1 MAVGAIAAWLK
12 NCSAS
17 SINCRVGSRSSMLAV
32 TTRNKL
38 RSWRYSLPMLRAR
51 RYVREQLAATPG
63 LIRYVSAIAS
73 PTEFLTMTVWES
85 RQAMF
90 NFMSSGA
97 HERFMWKF
105 SRWSASFW
113 SMRWMPTKAEEGAWN
128 GLSLANLVGPEDQ
141 LWCAARPQVPRL
153 PLPEQRPGRVPG
165 GRLTDPSGS
174 GVYAITA
181 LVEAVSPWQLR
192 TLLRAVRE
200 LGHEAGHSQLLRWNV
215 GTVGPRSF
223 WILTLWRDVLG
234 EPADAVRTLRQRLD
248 ASWVM
253 CWVAG
258 EYEIGNWNGLRLRR
272 LASARTRQQR
282 MKAESIEYIGSDLQ

>member
-1 MAVGAIAAWLK
+1 MK
-12 NCSAS
+12 NCSTS
-17 SINCRVGSRSSMLAV
+17 LIPCHIESRGGMLAV

-38 RSWRYSLPMLRAR
+38 RSWRFSLPMLRAR

-90 NFMSSGA
+90 DFMSSGA
-97 HERFMWKF
+97 HQKFMWMF

-113 SMRWMPTKAEEGAWN
+113 SMRWMPTKAEEGAWD

-141 LWCAARPQVPRL
+141 LWRAARPQVPQV
-153 PLPEQRPGRVPG
+153 PLPEQRPVRVPV

-181 LVEAVSPWQLR
+181 LVEAPSPGHLW
-192 TLLRAVRE
+192 TLLRAVWE
-200 LGHEAGHSQLLRWNV
+200 LRHEAGHSQLLRWNV

-223 WILTLWRDVLG
+223 WILTLWRDTPG
-234 EPADAVRTLRQRLD
+234 WPADAVRMLCQRLG
-248 ASWVM
+248 ASWTM
-253 CWVAG
+253 CWTAG
-258 EYEIGNWNGLRLRR
+258 EYEIGNWNGLRLRQ

-282 MKAESIEYIGSDLQ
+282 MKAETIEHTGSDL